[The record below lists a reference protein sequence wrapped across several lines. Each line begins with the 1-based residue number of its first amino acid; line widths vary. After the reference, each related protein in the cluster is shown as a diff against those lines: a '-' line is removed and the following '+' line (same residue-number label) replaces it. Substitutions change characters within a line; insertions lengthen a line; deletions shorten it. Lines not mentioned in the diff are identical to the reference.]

1 MKANAEG
8 TNYMP
13 GFYGKKRT
21 SPSDLIN
28 NHYREWEKRQLE
40 MKKEKP
46 ILEMPPTICFSRKI
60 GVGALEVADILAEK
74 INYRV
79 FDREI
84 LEHIAGNAKVSEKT
98 VAFFDELYPGK
109 LNEFGAFLFGEKSF
123 IKSDYARHL
132 FKTVLSLAYLE
143 PSIFVGRGTHLIL
156 PRDRVLSVRFIGGRK
171 HRIKRLAKILKIKE
185 QEADRK
191 LDSIDKEQKDF
202 FKKVHGQKEASPYEF
217 DMVIN
222 FDYISKPQWAADII
236 AEALRAKF
244 DNKIAGRKIM

>member
-28 NHYREWEKRQLE
+28 NYYREWEKRQLE

-46 ILEMPPTICFSRKI
+46 KPKMPPTICFSRKI
-60 GVGALEVADILAEK
+60 GVGALEVADILAKK
-74 INYRV
+74 INYRI

-84 LEHIAGNAKVSEKT
+84 LEHMAGDAKVSEKT
-98 VAFFDELYPGK
+98 VALFDELYPGK
-109 LNEFGAFLFGEKSF
+109 LSEFGALLFAEKSF

-156 PRDRVLSVRFIGGRK
+156 PRESVLSVRFIGGRE